1 MKNAVWVDLINMLL
15 WLVSAVSVGIY
26 WLKHR
31 HNRSQFTGRAT
42 I

>member
-15 WLVSAVSVGIY
+15 WLGSSIAVGIY
-26 WLKHR
+26 WFKHR